1 MSEPRKETGP
11 PVPFDAEVAKLAA
24 EHQLVF
30 TLSQLI
36 EAGLTA
42 SGVRKRTTAGRLH
55 RIHHAVYSTVAKDQ
69 LPWRSR
75 YMAAVLACGDGAVI
89 SHREAAH
96 LHDLRPSNRDGIDV
110 LVPRRRAPT
119 VAGLTVHTS
128 LTLT

>member
-89 SHREAAH
+89 SVAWCAGISLLSYLWART
-96 LHDLRPSNRDGIDV
+96 LFRRP
-110 LVPRRRAPT
+110 PQ
-119 VAGLTVHTS
+119 
-128 LTLT
+128 